1 MGLRE
6 RKKAETRR
14 RIAEAAHRLFGERG
28 FQTVTVVEVA
38 RAAEV
43 AEATLFNYFPTK
55 EDLFYSGLE
64 AFGARLVDAVRDRA
78 AGESALAAF
87 RTALLADGGQLD
99 RIAEGDPEALDRART
114 TARVIL
120 ASPALQA
127 RERQVL
133 LGIAAELADAIGLVA
148 ADPVPRAVA
157 NALMGVHIAL
167 VEYTRGR
174 LSADD
179 RPEALAADVRAR
191 AVEAFGLLEHGLAAF
206 APAAPEPPAC

>member
-1 MGLRE
+1 MRE

-28 FQTVTVVEVA
+28 FQAVTVVEVA

-64 AFGARLVDAVRDRA
+64 AFGARLVAAVRDRPH
-78 AGESALAAF
+78 GESALAAF
-87 RTALLADGGQLD
+87 RTELLADAGQLD
-99 RIAEGDPEALDRART
+99 RIAEGDAEALDRART

-133 LGIAAELADAIGLVA
+133 LGIATELAEAIGPVA
-148 ADPVPRAVA
+148 ADPVPRAAA
-157 NALMGVHIAL
+157 NALMVVHIAL
-167 VEYTRGR
+167 VEYTRAR

-179 RPEALAADVRAR
+179 RPAELAADVRAR
-191 AVEAFGLLEHGLAAF
+191 AVEAFALLEHGLATF
-206 APAAPEPPAC
+206 APAPPSD

>member
-1 MGLRE
+1 VGLRE

-28 FQTVTVVEVA
+28 FQAVTVVEVA

-64 AFGARLVDAVRDRA
+64 AFGARLVAAVRNRSD
-78 AGESALAAF
+78 GESALAAF
-87 RTALLADGGQLD
+87 RTELLADAGQLD
-99 RIAEGDPEALDRART
+99 RIAEGDAEVLDRART

-133 LGIAAELADAIGLVA
+133 LGIAAELAEAVGPVA
-148 ADPVPRAVA
+148 PDPVPRAAA
-157 NALMGVHIAL
+157 NALMGVHLAL
-167 VEYTRGR
+167 VEYTRAR

-179 RPEALAADVRAR
+179 RPAELAADVRAR
-191 AVEAFGLLEHGLAAF
+191 AVEAFALLEHGLATFGRA
-206 APAAPEPPAC
+206 

>member
-28 FQTVTVVEVA
+28 FQAVTVVEVA

-64 AFGARLVDAVRDRA
+64 AFGARLVAAVRERPD
-78 AGESALAAF
+78 GESALAAF
-87 RTALLADGGQLD
+87 RAELLADAGQLD
-99 RIAEGDPEALDRART
+99 RIAAGDAEALDRART
-114 TARVIL
+114 TARVI
-120 ASPALQA
+120 AGQPGPAGPGAAGPDGHRRRAGRRDRA
-127 RERQVL
+127 R
-133 LGIAAELADAIGLVA
+133 
-148 ADPVPRAVA
+148 
-157 NALMGVHIAL
+157 
-167 VEYTRGR
+167 RGR
-174 LSADD
+174 AGAAGGGERADGSAHRARRVHAGAPVADD

-191 AVEAFGLLEHGLAAF
+191 AVEALALLEHGLAAF
-206 APAAPEPPAC
+206 APAG

>member
-1 MGLRE
+1 MPGLRE

-28 FQTVTVVEVA
+28 FQAVTVVEVA

-64 AFGARLVDAVRDRA
+64 AFGARLVEAVRDRA
-78 AGESALAAF
+78 PGLSALAAF
-87 RTALLADGGQLD
+87 HAALLVDAGQLD
-99 RIAEGDPEALDRART
+99 RIADGDAETLDRART

-133 LGIAAELADAIGLVA
+133 LGIAAELAEAIGPVA
-148 ADPVPRAVA
+148 PDPVPQAMA
-157 NALMGVHIAL
+157 NALMGVHLAL
-167 VEYTRGR
+167 VEYTRAR
-174 LSADD
+174 LLADD
-179 RPEALAADVRAR
+179 HPQALAADVRAR
-191 AVEAFGLLEHGLAAF
+191 ADEAFALLGHGLAGF
-206 APAAPEPPAC
+206 APA